1 MSTLAAFLTAA
12 RAQLL
17 TVSGAVVSEE
27 TIWTIQG
34 DGRSP
39 RHLEFAIG
47 RTDSAPLAGPQK
59 PSVGLPERHTIRLIS
74 AYQLKPKDR
83 ATSLDTA
90 EAWAA
95 SLRTAMLATTW
106 TSGATVQAV
115 VTYTGTT
122 EAPGPDGWV
131 WFTLSFNVLQTV
143 AIS

>member
-1 MSTLAAFLTAA
+1 MSTLAALLPLMRT
-12 RAQLL
+12 QLL

-27 TIWTIQG
+27 TIHTIQG

-47 RTDSAPLAGPQK
+47 CTDTTPLAGPQK
-59 PSVGLPERHTIRLIS
+59 ASVGLPVRHSIKLVT
-74 AYQLKPKDR
+74 AYQLKPKNR

-90 EAWAA
+90 EAWSA
-95 SLRTAMLATTW
+95 SLRTAMLATSW
-106 TSGATVQAV
+106 TAAAVVV

-122 EAPGPDGWV
+122 IAPGPDGWV
-131 WFTLSFNVLQTV
+131 WFTLAFNVLQTV

>member
-17 TVSGAVVSEE
+17 TASGAVVSEE
-27 TIWTIQG
+27 TIHTIQG

-47 RTDSAPLAGPQK
+47 RDDSTALSGPQK
-59 PSVGLPERHTIRLIS
+59 ASVGLPERHSIRILT

-106 TSGATVQAV
+106 TAAVAAV
-115 VTYTGTT
+115 VTYVSTS

-131 WFTLSFNVLQTV
+131 WFTLRFNVLQTV